1 MVDAQLISEVDGGT
15 IDRANVSVIIPVY
28 NSGKEAFRAVRSVAW
43 QTQLPREVIL
53 IDDASLD
60 KEETKHW
67 LTEIEKTFG
76 DSLDITVLYQ
86 EKNGGAGEA
95 RNAGWDI
102 AKGKYIAF
110 LDSDDI
116 WHPRKIE
123 IQYAFMEA
131 HPELGLSCHHMKV
144 LKEEEISDFSEEV
157 ILLTEEKIV
166 PINPARALFKHYP
179 QGGTSFVMLR
189 NGREIR
195 FLVGK
200 RYSEDTLVWWQ
211 YYFRYGGVLLNIY
224 LAAGFKAFYGESGLS
239 GNLWKLEKGE
249 LENYGILREDGLIS
263 LPLCIAGR
271 AFSFLKYIRRVIIC
285 AMR

>member
-1 MVDAQLISEVDGGT
+1 MVENKAD
-15 IDRANVSVIIPVY
+15 VSVIIPVY
-28 NSGKEAFRAVRSVAW
+28 NSGKEAFRAVQSVAG

-53 IDDASLD
+53 IDDASPD

-131 HPELGLSCHHMKV
+131 HPEIGISRHQTRV
-144 LKEEEISDFSEEV
+144 ITEEGIQDFSGEIV
-157 ILLTEEKIV
+157 SLTEEKII
-166 PINPARALFKHYP
+166 PINPVRALFKHYGK
-179 QGGTSFVMLR
+179 GGPSVLMVAEDE
-189 NGREIR
+189 NIIR
-195 FLVGK
+195 FAPGK
-200 RYSEDTLVWWQ
+200 RYTEDMLFWWLW
-211 YYFRYGGVLLNIY
+211 YFRRGGVLIDTY
-224 LAAGFKAFYGESGLS
+224 LAASFKEFYGESGLS
-239 GNLWKLEKGE
+239 SNLWKMEKGE
-249 LENYGILREDGLIS
+249 LENFRILRKEGLIS
-263 LPLCIAGR
+263 WPLCIAGC